1 MKYNYIKMGG
11 KLSAAFSFQSEKPLL
26 FPMLFGTLQLRLASS
41 NHLDALRLG
50 LVEVSVSS
58 VHPEDAQSTKIVKE
72 LLEVKVVVTALVLMA
87 G

>member
-1 MKYNYIKMGG
+1 MKYNYIKIGW
-11 KLSAAFSFQSEKPLL
+11 KLFAAYSFQSEKPLL
-26 FPMLFGTLQLRLASS
+26 FPMAFCTNGFFKLSL
-41 NHLDALRLG
+41 NALRLG

>member
-1 MKYNYIKMGG
+1 MI
-11 KLSAAFSFQSEKPLL
+11 QLL
-26 FPMLFGTLQLRLASS
+26 FVQTASS
-41 NHLDALRLG
+41 NLIGWDALRLG

>member
-1 MKYNYIKMGG
+1 MGG
-11 KLSAAFSFQSEKPLL
+11 NYLQHIVFNQKNRYFFQCFLYKRLL
-26 FPMLFGTLQLRLASS
+26 QTS
-41 NHLDALRLG
+41 LDALGLG